1 MIHMDYTWDLDSNG
15 IKFDEELN
23 IDRLGWHDGD
33 FFKVETI
40 NGRRYMKK
48 VDPLIAFVRSGAEET
63 CNEV

>member
-1 MIHMDYTWDLDSNG
+1 MIHIDYTWDLDSNG

-23 IDRLGWHDGD
+23 LDRLGWHDGD
-33 FFKVETI
+33 FFKVVTE

-48 VDPLIAFVRSGAEET
+48 VDPLIAFVRSGAEEM